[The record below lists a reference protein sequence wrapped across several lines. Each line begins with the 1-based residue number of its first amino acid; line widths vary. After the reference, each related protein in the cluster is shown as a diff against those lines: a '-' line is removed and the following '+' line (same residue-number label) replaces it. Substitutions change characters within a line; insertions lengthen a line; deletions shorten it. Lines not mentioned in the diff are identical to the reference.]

1 MLQDIP
7 VISRVKDISTEAKTS
22 LYLMDVERLLDALPV
37 EPLFDLVVTSP
48 PYNIGKEY
56 ENQMPL
62 DEYVAWQK
70 RILEKI
76 YLRLKPSGSICWQVG
91 NYVDNGSI
99 VPLDFEFAPIFK
111 QLGMQLRNRIIWRF
125 GHGLHSKKRFSG
137 RYEVVLWYTKT
148 DDYVFN
154 LDDVRIPAKYPG
166 KRSFKG
172 PNKGQLSGNPLGKNP
187 EDVWDI
193 PNVKGNHVEK
203 TIHPCQF
210 PVGLIE
216 RLVLALTN
224 EGELVFDPF
233 CGVASTGVAA
243 LLHKRNFWGCE
254 VIKEYIEMGRERLN
268 ATVAGTVDRLLVV
281 APKNAFGAWEEQ
293 LAECVPSEKQ
303 SFVRLRGGEQ
313 SIELKLRDNPK
324 YMLITYQ
331 QYPRVKNLIQ
341 KLLQNHPTFMF
352 LDESHRIKSGK
363 IGVSAEAILEI
374 SYLPKRKLIM
384 SGTPMPQSQKD
395 LIPQLNFLYPE
406 KKVTEEDAI
415 EALQPVYVRTT
426 KGQLGIPEVE
436 HRLIT
441 LPMDALQEQIYRTLK
456 SEVKR
461 NLIPV
466 ISDASK
472 YSLREIGKRTMK
484 VMQFVSNPALLARD
498 MEFAFDER
506 MGKLLSQNNGPK
518 IEYACG
524 RARQLAAEGK
534 KVIIWSTFVENVELI
549 ATRLADLGADYI
561 HGGVDAGDE
570 EDNDTREWKIKEFH
584 NNPNK
589 WVLVANPAAASEGIS
604 LHKVCQNAIYIDRSF
619 NAAQYLQSED
629 RIHRLK
635 SVCCTDEWG
644 AFYGKALHDKSCVI
658 YPIIIDDSA
667 PPALISQI
675 KYLRLNGD
683 EYASALSTLLI
694 SLRKQFSK

>member
-22 LYLMDVERLLDALPV
+22 LYLMDVEKLLDALPV

-70 RILEKI
+70 RIIEKI

-99 VPLDFEFAPIFK
+99 VPLDFEFAPIFR

-254 VIKEYIEMGRERLN
+254 VIKEYIETGRERLN
-268 ATVAGTVDRLLVV
+268 ATVAGTVRYRPYD
-281 APKNAFGAWEEQ
+281 
-293 LAECVPSEKQ
+293 
-303 SFVRLRGGEQ
+303 
-313 SIELKLRDNPK
+313 
-324 YMLITYQ
+324 
-331 QYPRVKNLIQ
+331 
-341 KLLQNHPTFMF
+341 
-352 LDESHRIKSGK
+352 
-363 IGVSAEAILEI
+363 
-374 SYLPKRKLIM
+374 
-384 SGTPMPQSQKD
+384 
-395 LIPQLNFLYPE
+395 
-406 KKVTEEDAI
+406 
-415 EALQPVYVRTT
+415 QPIYDP
-426 KGQLGIPEVE
+426 GQ
-436 HRLIT
+436 
-441 LPMDALQEQIYRTLK
+441 
-456 SEVKR
+456 
-461 NLIPV
+461 
-466 ISDASK
+466 
-472 YSLREIGKRTMK
+472 
-484 VMQFVSNPALLARD
+484 
-498 MEFAFDER
+498 
-506 MGKLLSQNNGPK
+506 
-518 IEYACG
+518 
-524 RARQLAAEGK
+524 
-534 KVIIWSTFVENVELI
+534 
-549 ATRLADLGADYI
+549 
-561 HGGVDAGDE
+561 
-570 EDNDTREWKIKEFH
+570 
-584 NNPNK
+584 
-589 WVLVANPAAASEGIS
+589 
-604 LHKVCQNAIYIDRSF
+604 
-619 NAAQYLQSED
+619 
-629 RIHRLK
+629 
-635 SVCCTDEWG
+635 
-644 AFYGKALHDKSCVI
+644 
-658 YPIIIDDSA
+658 
-667 PPALISQI
+667 
-675 KYLRLNGD
+675 
-683 EYASALSTLLI
+683 SALSKVPEEWRGGT
-694 SLRKQFSK
+694 K